1 MTRNRTFPITAAL
14 AALAAAPHLGGCSL
28 VPHGVETT
36 GSLPDRKQL
45 AAVTPADRDCLAR
58 AMYFESNRSSE
69 EGLLAVGTVVM
80 NRLEAPAYPNSI
92 CGVVGQKRQFAA
104 GVLHK
109 PMRDREREKAQQVAD
124 AILAGER
131 HEKVGGAMFFHT
143 AGYTFSYRNMH
154 YVALAGGNAFYEKR
168 PWYDREGATPRQS
181 LARVQLAQ
189 ASQGHV
195 SQGQVSQDRLSS
207 AGGARWTAQAT
218 RSAVRAA
225 QQTPLAELG
234 PARNVCRV
242 AAAETGRS
250 PG

>member
-1 MTRNRTFPITAAL
+1 MTRNRTFPIAAAL
-14 AALAAAPHLGGCSL
+14 AVLATAPQLGACGMM
-28 VPHGVETT
+28 PGAVETT

-45 AAVTPADRDCLAR
+45 AAVTSADRDCLAR

-109 PMRDREREKAQQVAD
+109 PMRDKEREKAQQVAD
-124 AILAGER
+124 AILSGER

-168 PWYDREGATPRQS
+168 PWYDREGTTARRVPSAAT
-181 LARVQLAQ
+181 QLAQ
-189 ASQGHV
+189 AQSGSV
-195 SQGQVSQDRLSS
+195 GS
-207 AGGARWTAQAT
+207 ARWTSQPVRVA
-218 RSAVRAA
+218 RSP

>member
-14 AALAAAPHLGGCSL
+14 AVLATAPQLGACSMM
-28 VPHGVETT
+28 PTGVETT

-45 AAVTPADRDCLAR
+45 AAVTTADRDCLAR

-109 PMRDREREKAQQVAD
+109 PMRDREREKAQQIAD

-168 PWYDREGATPRQS
+168 PWYDREGTTARRAPAAAT
-181 LARVQLAQ
+181 QLAQ
-189 ASQGHV
+189 IQSG
-195 SQGQVSQDRLSS
+195 S
-207 AGGARWTAQAT
+207 AGAARWT
-218 RSAVRAA
+218 SHPVRVARNT

-234 PARNVCRV
+234 PARNICRV

>member
-14 AALAAAPHLGGCSL
+14 AVLATAPHLGACSL
-28 VPHGVETT
+28 MPAGVDTT

-45 AAVTPADRDCLAR
+45 AAVTSADRDCLAR

-109 PMRDREREKAQQVAD
+109 PMRDREREKAVQVAD

-168 PWYDREGATPRQS
+168 PWYDREGTTARRAPSAAT
-181 LARVQLAQ
+181 QLAQ
-189 ASQGHV
+189 AQPGA
-195 SQGQVSQDRLSS
+195 
-207 AGGARWTAQAT
+207 AGSARWTSHPVRVA
-218 RSAVRAA
+218 RAA
-225 QQTPLAELG
+225 PQTPLAELG
-234 PARNVCRV
+234 PARNICRV

>member
-1 MTRNRTFPITAAL
+1 MPA
-14 AALAAAPHLGGCSL
+14 
-28 VPHGVETT
+28 GVDTT
-36 GSLPDRKQL
+36 GSLPNRKQL
-45 AAVTPADRDCLAR
+45 AAVTAADRDCLAR

-181 LARVQLAQ
+181 LARVQLA
-189 ASQGHV
+189 SG
-195 SQGQVSQDRLSS
+195 S
-207 AGGARWTAQAT
+207 AGSARWT
-218 RSAVRAA
+218 SHPVRVARNT

>member
-14 AALAAAPHLGGCSL
+14 AVLATAPQLGACS
-28 VPHGVETT
+28 VMPTGVDTT
-36 GSLPDRKQL
+36 GSLPDRKPL
-45 AAVTPADRDCLAR
+45 AAVTSADRDCLAR

-92 CGVVGQKRQFAA
+92 CGVVGQPRQFAA

-109 PMRDREREKAQQVAD
+109 PMHDKEKVKAEQIAD
-124 AILAGER
+124 AVLAGER
-131 HEKVGGAMFFHT
+131 HDKVGGAMFFHT

-168 PWYDREGATPRQS
+168 PWYDRENATRRTQT
-181 LARVQLAQ
+181 QLAQ
-189 ASQGHV
+189 IQPA
-195 SQGQVSQDRLSS
+195 S
-207 AGGARWTAQAT
+207 AGAARWTAHAT
-218 RSAVRAA
+218 KVAA
-225 QQTPLAELG
+225 RPAHQTPLAELG
-234 PARNVCRV
+234 PARNICRV
-242 AAAETGRS
+242 AAAETARS